1 MSKFLVVI
9 FLRLV
14 WRGPIF
20 PNAAL
25 VKSNLDYADDL
36 RRARLIEAV
45 LTQADLERAER
56 GTSLSQ

>member
-9 FLRLV
+9 FMRLV

-25 VKSNLDYADDL
+25 VKSNLDYADFTAAESC
-36 RRARLIEAV
+36 RRKPPSSKFDRSCVDA
-45 LTQADLERAER
+45 
-56 GTSLSQ
+56 S

>member
-25 VKSNLDYADDL
+25 VKSNLDYVDFTA
-36 RRARLIEAV
+36 
-45 LTQADLERAER
+45 AESYWGKPPSSKFDR
-56 GTSLSQ
+56 SCVDAS